1 MSGMEEWAK
10 ARYSRRL
17 YRQAMNRWGVAAG
30 GCKPA
35 VKELP
40 LKGTGEGNAGPQEAR
55 LG

>member
-1 MSGMEEWAK
+1 MS
-10 ARYSRRL
+10 
-17 YRQAMNRWGVAAG
+17 RWGVAAG

-40 LKGTGEGNAGPQEAR
+40 LKGNREVNTDNQEAM